1 MPFASAELPAVLGV
15 CIPIF
20 ALSIPIVAI
29 ISTNW
34 RKAKVAE
41 FRAISVQNM
50 LDKGF
55 TPDEIERVLRA
66 SDSAPDKLVGKCES
80 RRRRRD
86 SEYA

>member
-1 MPFASAELPAVLGV
+1 MLFADEVPAILGV

-20 ALSIPIVAI
+20 ALTIPIVAL

-41 FRAISVQNM
+41 FRAILVQNM
-50 LDKGF
+50 LDKEF

-66 SDSAPDKLVGKCES
+66 NDGMADKLVGKPA
-80 RRRRRD
+80 RRPH
-86 SEYA
+86 SEHA

>member
-1 MPFASAELPAVLGV
+1 MLFANEVPAILGV

-41 FRAISVQNM
+41 YRAILVQNM

-55 TPDEIERVLRA
+55 TPDEVERVLKA
-66 SDSAPDKLVGKCES
+66 NDGLPDKLVGKCDH
-80 RRRRRD
+80 RHRYD
-86 SEYA
+86 SEHAR